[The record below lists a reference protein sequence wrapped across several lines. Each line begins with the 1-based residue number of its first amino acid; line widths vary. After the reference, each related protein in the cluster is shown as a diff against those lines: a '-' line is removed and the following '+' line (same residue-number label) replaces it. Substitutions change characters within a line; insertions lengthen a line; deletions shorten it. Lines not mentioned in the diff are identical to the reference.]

1 MFRIGVASIIQE
13 TNTFS
18 PAPCTWSDFDSQGV
32 FEGSAAEAAFRD
44 TNTELGGALEEVGRL
59 GHQAVSLFRAWS
71 MSSGRVTSGALDE
84 LAGRLSAAIT
94 ARTPLD
100 GLVLSLHGAMAADEV
115 DSGDLALL
123 RAARAA
129 LGDGPPIG
137 VCLDLHAN
145 VVEALVEEAT
155 FVLGYRTYPH
165 IDMAETGART
175 ARLLVRA
182 LTGEVVPRTR
192 LAKRPMILPPESHGE
207 DGPLGELRRLAD
219 ARTVSA
225 ILDVA
230 LFPVQPWLDVRE
242 LGFGVTVTSDRAD
255 REAQVLAEELASSAW
270 EARERFRVELVDP
283 AAAIAR
289 AREADAR
296 PVLLS
301 ESADSPT
308 AGTPADSPAVVRA
321 LLQHGADLRG
331 FATLVDG
338 PAVAACVA
346 AGTGGEVR
354 VDVGCTLERRFH
366 TPVRLEGRVRVLGS
380 DQFRLTGPFL
390 QGSEVTMGRFAVVDI
405 GTLSVLLTER
415 PAFTFDPETYRH
427 AGLVPE
433 EADVIHVRSANLFR
447 AAWAPI
453 TGSAFILDLPG
464 ASTPNLASLEFDRAP
479 RPLYPV
485 DA

>member
-18 PAPCTWSDFDSQGV
+18 PVSCTWDDFASQGV
-32 FEGSAAEAAFRD
+32 FEGSAAEAAFRG
-44 TNTELGGALEEVGRL
+44 TNTELGGALDEVGRL
-59 GHQAVSLFRAWS
+59 GHRPVPLFRAWS
-71 MSSGRVTSGALDE
+71 MSSGRVTSEALSE
-84 LAGRLSAAIT
+84 LAGRLSAVIT
-94 ARTPLD
+94 ARRPLD
-100 GLVLSLHGAMAADEV
+100 GLVLSLHGAMATDGV
-115 DSGDLALL
+115 DSADLALL

-145 VVEALVEEAT
+145 VVEALVQEAT

-182 LTGEVVPRTR
+182 LEGEVAPSTR

-219 ARTVSA
+219 EWTVSP

-230 LFPVQPWLDVRE
+230 LFPAQPWLDVEE

-255 REAQVLAEELASSAW
+255 REAQARAEELASLAW
-270 EARERFRVELVDP
+270 AARERFRVELVEP

-308 AGTPADSPAVVRA
+308 AGTPADSPAVVEA
-321 LLQHGADLRG
+321 LLRHGAGLRG

-346 AGTGGEVR
+346 AGAGGDVR

-380 DQFRLTGPFL
+380 DPFRLTGPFL
-390 QGSEVTMGRFAVVDI
+390 QGSEVTMGRFAVVDA

-415 PAFTFDPETYRH
+415 PAYTFDPETYRH

-447 AAWAPI
+447 AAWAPV
-453 TGSAFILDLPG
+453 TGSALILDLPG
-464 ASTPNLASLEFDRAP
+464 ASTPNLASLEFERAP
-479 RPLYPV
+479 RPLFPL